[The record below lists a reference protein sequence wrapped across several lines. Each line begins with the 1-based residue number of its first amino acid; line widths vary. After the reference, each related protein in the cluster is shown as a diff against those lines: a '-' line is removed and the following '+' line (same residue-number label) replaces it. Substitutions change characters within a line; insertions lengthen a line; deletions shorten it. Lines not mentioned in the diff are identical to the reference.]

1 MERRAMKLLTLAAVL
16 LFAVLPTFADSFNV
30 FVLEITPHGQVD
42 IQLTPNG
49 NPLVLSF
56 APKPTSHFELEF
68 FVPSFVP
75 TLGGTALSVTLTLA
89 GQVTDTFQ
97 TIDDC
102 PPPGPCGFG
111 VALTAAFFPK
121 TVDGVVTVAINDQS
135 ETFNFRYSSISTVVP
150 EPTTLMLFGTGL
162 AAVVWRKHRRAS
174 A

>member
-1 MERRAMKLLTLAAVL
+1 MPTLGVGSSTLVLINNGFLRRFRRVVMERRAMKLLTLAAAL

-75 TLGGTALSVTLTLA
+75 T
-89 GQVTDTFQ
+89 
-97 TIDDC
+97 
-102 PPPGPCGFG
+102 
-111 VALTAAFFPK
+111 
-121 TVDGVVTVAINDQS
+121 
-135 ETFNFRYSSISTVVP
+135 
-150 EPTTLMLFGTGL
+150 
-162 AAVVWRKHRRAS
+162 
-174 A
+174 